1 MSNADSQKPEGL
13 YIVVSAPS
21 GTGKT
26 SILQKVLRMC
36 PNLLFSVSYT
46 TRPRRPREKDGK
58 DYYFITE
65 EEFKEKLDRGEFAEW
80 EENYGYLYGTSL
92 ETMKEFLQKGFDLVL
107 DIDWRGAKSL
117 KKNYPGGV
125 FVFILPP
132 SKQELEKRLRGRGV
146 ESKEN
151 IDKRLAKALDE
162 IKEIVWYDYVVFND
176 HLETAVDTLRSIYVA
191 EKSKRQ
197 RLTHKIKEFAYC
209 EEVV

>member
-1 MSNADSQKPEGL
+1 MSKKDTQNLEGL
-13 YIVVSAPS
+13 YVVVSAPS

-26 SILQKVLRMC
+26 SILREVLRMC

-46 TRPRRPREKDGK
+46 TRPRRPGEKDGK

-65 EEFKEKLDRGEFAEW
+65 EAFKDKLDRGEFAEW
-80 EENYGYLYGTSL
+80 EENYGYLYGTSSK
-92 ETMKEFLQKGFDLVL
+92 TMKEFLQKGFDLVL
-107 DIDWRGAKSL
+107 DIDWRGAKTL

-132 SKQELEKRLRGRGV
+132 STGELETRLRGRGV
-146 ESKEN
+146 ESKQN

-162 IKEIVWYDYVVFND
+162 IKEIIWYDYLIFND

-191 EKSKRQ
+191 EKSKRE
-197 RLTHKIKEFAYC
+197 RLAYKIKEFLLL
-209 EEVV
+209 

>member
-1 MSNADSQKPEGL
+1 LSNGKSQEQEGL

-26 SILQKVLRMC
+26 SILRKVLKMC

-46 TRPRRPREKDGK
+46 TRPRRPGETDGK
-58 DYYFITE
+58 DYYFISDE
-65 EEFKEKLDRGEFAEW
+65 AFRDKLAREEFVEW
-80 EENYGYLYGTSL
+80 EENYGYLYGTSSK
-92 ETMKEFLQKGFDLVL
+92 TMTELLDSLQKGFDVVL
-107 DIDWRGAKSL
+107 DVDWRGAKKL

-132 SKQELEKRLRGRGV
+132 SVVELERRLRGRGV

-162 IKEIVWYDYVVFND
+162 IKEIIWYDYVIFND

-191 EKSKRQ
+191 EKSKRK
-197 RLTHKIKEFAYC
+197 RLAYRIKEFL
-209 EEVV
+209 VV

>member
-1 MSNADSQKPEGL
+1 MSKKDTQNREGV
-13 YIVVSAPS
+13 YIGVSAPS
-21 GTGKT
+21 GPGKT
-26 SILQKVLRMC
+26 SVLREVLKMC

-46 TRPRRPREKDGK
+46 TRPRRPGEKDGK

-65 EEFKEKLDRGEFAEW
+65 EAFKEKLDRGEFAEW
-80 EENYGYLYGTSL
+80 EENYGYLYGTSSK
-92 ETMKEFLQKGFDLVL
+92 TMKEFLQKGFDLVL
-107 DIDWRGAKSL
+107 DLDWRGAKNL

-132 SKQELEKRLRGRGV
+132 SKGDWEKRLRGRGA

-162 IKEIVWYDYVVFND
+162 IKEIVWYDYIVFND

-191 EKSKRQ
+191 EKSKRE
-197 RLTHKIKEFAYC
+197 RLAYKIKEFLT
-209 EEVV
+209 

>member
-1 MSNADSQKPEGL
+1 LSKKDTQNLEGL
-13 YIVVSAPS
+13 YVVVSAPS

-26 SILQKVLRMC
+26 SILREVLRMC

-46 TRPRRPREKDGK
+46 TRPRRPGEKDGK

-65 EEFKEKLDRGEFAEW
+65 EAFKDKLDRGEFAEW
-80 EENYGYLYGTSL
+80 EENYGYIYGTSSK
-92 ETMKEFLQKGFDLVL
+92 TMKEFLQKGFDLVL
-107 DIDWRGAKSL
+107 DIDWRGAKTL

-132 SKQELEKRLRGRGV
+132 STDELEKRLRGRGV
-146 ESKEN
+146 ESKQN

-162 IKEIVWYDYVVFND
+162 IKEIIWYDYLIFND

-191 EKSKRQ
+191 EKSKRE
-197 RLTHKIKEFAYC
+197 RLAYKIKEFLLL
-209 EEVV
+209 

>member
-1 MSNADSQKPEGL
+1 LSNGDSQKSEGL

-26 SILQKVLRMC
+26 SILRKVLRMC

-46 TRPRRPREKDGK
+46 TRPRRPGETDGK
-58 DYYFITE
+58 DYHFITE
-65 EEFKEKLDRGEFAEW
+65 EAFKDKLDRGEFAEW
-80 EENYGYLYGTSL
+80 EENYGYRYGTSL
-92 ETMKEFLQKGFDLVL
+92 ETMKDLLDSLQKGFDLVL

-132 SKQELEKRLRGRGV
+132 SKGELEKRLRGRGA
-146 ESKEN
+146 ESKEE

-162 IKEIVWYDYVVFND
+162 IKEIVWYDYLVFND
-176 HLETAVDTLRSIYVA
+176 NLETAVDTLRSIYVA
-191 EKSKRQ
+191 EKSKRE
-197 RLTHKIKEFAYC
+197 RLADKIKEFF
-209 EEVV
+209 VL

>member
-1 MSNADSQKPEGL
+1 MSKSDLQEPEGL

-26 SILQKVLRMC
+26 SILREVLKMC

-46 TRPRRPREKDGK
+46 TRPRRPGEKDGK
-58 DYYFITE
+58 DYHFISE
-65 EEFKEKLDRGEFAEW
+65 EAFKDKVARGEFAEW
-80 EENYGYLYGTSL
+80 AENYGYLYGTSSK
-92 ETMKEFLQKGFDLVL
+92 TMKEFLQKGFDLVL
-107 DIDWRGAKSL
+107 DLDWRGAKTL

-132 SKQELEKRLRGRGV
+132 SRRELEKRLRGRGA
-146 ESKEN
+146 ESKQN

-162 IKEIVWYDYVVFND
+162 IKEIMWYDYIIFNE

-191 EKSKRQ
+191 EKSKRE
-197 RLTHKIKEFAYC
+197 RLAYKTKDFF
-209 EEVV
+209 V

>member
-1 MSNADSQKPEGL
+1 MSKKDTQNLEGL

-26 SILQKVLRMC
+26 SVLREVLKMC

-46 TRPRRPREKDGK
+46 TRPRRPGEKDGK

-65 EEFKEKLDRGEFAEW
+65 EAFKEKLDRGEFAEW
-80 EENYGYLYGTSL
+80 EENYGYLYGTSSK
-92 ETMKEFLQKGFDLVL
+92 TMKEFLQKGFDLVL
-107 DIDWRGAKSL
+107 DLDWRGAKNL

-132 SKQELEKRLRGRGV
+132 SKGDWEKRLRGRGA

-162 IKEIVWYDYVVFND
+162 IKEIVWYDYIVFND

-191 EKSKRQ
+191 EKSKRE
-197 RLTHKIKEFAYC
+197 RLAYKIKEFLT
-209 EEVV
+209 

>member
-1 MSNADSQKPEGL
+1 MSKSDLQKLEGL

-26 SILQKVLRMC
+26 SILREVMKMC

-46 TRPRRPREKDGK
+46 TRPRRPGEKDGK
-58 DYYFITE
+58 DYYFISE
-65 EEFKEKLDRGEFAEW
+65 EAFKDKLDRGEFAEW
-80 EENYGYLYGTSL
+80 EENYGYLYGTSAK
-92 ETMKEFLQKGFDLVL
+92 TMKEFLQKGFDLVL
-107 DIDWRGAKSL
+107 DLDWRGARTL

-132 SKQELEKRLRGRGV
+132 STGELEKRLRGRGV
-146 ESKEN
+146 ESKQN

-162 IKEIVWYDYVVFND
+162 IKEIVWYDYLIFND

-191 EKSKRQ
+191 EKSKRE
-197 RLTHKIKEFAYC
+197 RLSYKIKEFL
-209 EEVV
+209 V

>member
-1 MSNADSQKPEGL
+1 LSKSDLQKLEGL

-26 SILQKVLRMC
+26 SILREVLKMC

-46 TRPRRPREKDGK
+46 TRPRRPGEKDGK
-58 DYYFITE
+58 DYYFISE
-65 EEFKEKLDRGEFAEW
+65 EAFKDKVGRGEFAEW
-80 EENYGYLYGTSL
+80 EENYGYFYGTSSK
-92 ETMKEFLQKGFDLVL
+92 TMKEFLQKGFDLVL
-107 DIDWRGAKSL
+107 DLDWRGAKTL

-132 SKQELEKRLRGRGV
+132 SKGELEKRLRGRGV
-146 ESKEN
+146 ESKQN

-162 IKEIVWYDYVVFND
+162 IKEIIWYDYLIFNE

-191 EKSKRQ
+191 EKSKRE
-197 RLTHKIKEFAYC
+197 RLAFKIKDFF
-209 EEVV
+209 V

>member
-1 MSNADSQKPEGL
+1 MSKGDAQEQEGL

-26 SILQKVLRMC
+26 SILREVLRMC

-46 TRPRRPREKDGK
+46 TRPRRPGEKDGK
-58 DYYFITE
+58 DYYFIAE
-65 EEFKEKLDRGEFAEW
+65 EVFKDKVARGEFAEW
-80 EENYGYLYGTSL
+80 EENYGYLYGTSSK
-92 ETMKEFLQKGFDLVL
+92 TMEELLHLLQKGFDLVL
-107 DIDWRGAKSL
+107 DIDWRGAKTL

-132 SKQELEKRLRGRGV
+132 SKGDWEKRLRRRGA

-162 IKEIVWYDYVVFND
+162 IKEIVWYDYIIFND

-191 EKSKRQ
+191 EKSKRK
-197 RLTHKIKEFAYC
+197 RLAYKIKEFLAL
-209 EEVV
+209 

>member
-1 MSNADSQKPEGL
+1 MSNGKSQEQEGL

-26 SILQKVLRMC
+26 SILRKVLKMC

-46 TRPRRPREKDGK
+46 TRPRRPGETDGK
-58 DYYFITE
+58 DYYFISDE
-65 EEFKEKLDRGEFAEW
+65 AFRDKLAREEFVEW
-80 EENYGYLYGTSL
+80 EENYGYLYGTSSK
-92 ETMKEFLQKGFDLVL
+92 TMTELLDSLQKGFDVVL
-107 DIDWRGAKSL
+107 DVDWRGAKKL

-132 SKQELEKRLRGRGV
+132 SVVELERRLRGRGV

-162 IKEIVWYDYVVFND
+162 IKEIIWYDYVIFND

-191 EKSKRQ
+191 EKSKRK
-197 RLTHKIKEFAYC
+197 RLAYRIKEFL
-209 EEVV
+209 VV

>member
-1 MSNADSQKPEGL
+1 MSKKDPQNLEGL

-26 SILQKVLRMC
+26 SVLREVLKMC

-46 TRPRRPREKDGK
+46 TRPPRPGEKDGK

-65 EEFKEKLDRGEFAEW
+65 EAFKEKLDRGEFAEW
-80 EENYGYLYGTSL
+80 EENYGYLYGTSSK
-92 ETMKEFLQKGFDLVL
+92 TMKEFLQKGFDLVL
-107 DIDWRGAKSL
+107 DLDWRGAKNL

-132 SKQELEKRLRGRGV
+132 SKGDWEKRLRGRGA

-162 IKEIVWYDYVVFND
+162 IKEIVWYDYIVFND

-191 EKSKRQ
+191 EKSKRE
-197 RLTHKIKEFAYC
+197 RLAYKIKEFLT
-209 EEVV
+209 

>member
-1 MSNADSQKPEGL
+1 MSKKDPQNLEGL

-26 SILQKVLRMC
+26 SVLREVLKMC

-46 TRPRRPREKDGK
+46 TRPRRPGEKDGK

-65 EEFKEKLDRGEFAEW
+65 EAFKEKLDRGEFAEW
-80 EENYGYLYGTSL
+80 EENYGYLYGTSSK
-92 ETMKEFLQKGFDLVL
+92 TMKEFLQKGFDLVL
-107 DIDWRGAKSL
+107 DLDWRGAKNL

-132 SKQELEKRLRGRGV
+132 SKGDWEKRLRGRGA

-162 IKEIVWYDYVVFND
+162 IKEIVWYDYIVFND

-191 EKSKRQ
+191 EKSKRE
-197 RLTHKIKEFAYC
+197 RLAYKIKEFLT
-209 EEVV
+209 